1 MMYMKNVEL
10 TYLGGSCFILVTGD
24 AVLVFD
30 YTYDPLRRLPYIL
43 SQHPGIPVIFM
54 VSQADS
60 RSFSPE
66 IFSTGE
72 MRQRYFV
79 IPGQGRCGCSS
90 DSCQISPVSD
100 GSVLPD
106 LPGGVSVTAF
116 GNTAD
121 GYGFLVTTQ
130 SHLTIYHTP
139 LPNPGILEGTAAG
152 SIDIAIIHA
161 SASRST
167 AVEASTMQLL
177 ERVPIR
183 HIYPVGLT
191 LPPQRSDQLPTLY
204 TTTTL
209 QL

>member
-1 MMYMKNVEL
+1 MKNIEL
-10 TYLGGSCFILVTGD
+10 TYLGDSCFIIVTGD

-43 SQHPGIPVIFM
+43 SKHPGIPVIFM
-54 VSQADS
+54 VSNTDS
-60 RSFSPE
+60 RNFSPE

-79 IPGQGRCGCSS
+79 IPGHGRCGCDT

-106 LPGGVSVTAF
+106 LPGGVTVTAF
-116 GNTAD
+116 NKTGY

-130 SHLTIYHTP
+130 SHLTICHTP
-139 LPNPGILEGTAAG
+139 IPDPEILDGLD
-152 SIDIAIIHA
+152 IDIAVIHA
-161 SASRST
+161 SAPQRE
-167 AVEASTMQLL
+167 AVEEATAHMLDNST
-177 ERVPIR
+177 VR
-183 HIYPVGLT
+183 HIYPVGFQ
-191 LPPQRSDQLPTLY
+191 LPANRTDTVPTLY
-204 TTTTL
+204 TTTEL